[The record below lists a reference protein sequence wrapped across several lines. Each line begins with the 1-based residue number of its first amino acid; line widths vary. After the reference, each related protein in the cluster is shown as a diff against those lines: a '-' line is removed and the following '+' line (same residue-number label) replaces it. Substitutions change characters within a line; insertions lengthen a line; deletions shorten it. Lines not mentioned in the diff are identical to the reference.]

1 MEAAGCSAWRRRESN
16 PRAIL
21 EHLELPSLPG
31 RVAPRKG
38 HPKARGAEGSC
49 PAYTSLERL
58 WHGCSPM
65 QLVTWFM
72 VVGGLLVAMAL
83 GGSVL
88 KRLPLSTS
96 LLYLMVG
103 IALGHFGVGQL
114 DPYLQAVLLEHLTE
128 LAVIISLFTAGLKLR
143 ASFRDSRWRI
153 AVRLAL
159 LSMVLTVG
167 LVAIAGIWL
176 LGLPLGAAVLL
187 GAVLAP
193 TDPVLASDVQMDTP
207 FQRDSLRFGL
217 TGEAGL
223 NDGTAFPFVMLG
235 VGLMGLH
242 PLGEGLWRWVAV
254 DLLWAVSAGLGV
266 GTVLGGAVGRVVL
279 YLRRTRRE
287 AVGLD
292 DFLAL
297 GLIAL
302 SYGVALLIHAY
313 GFLAVFA
320 AGLALRRIESESNLG
335 KAPEDVEKA
344 VPEDRTPEAATDP
357 HRAPAYMA
365 HAVLDFNEQIER
377 LGEVSMVV
385 VLGILLAGLP
395 LAAEALW
402 FVPLLFL
409 AIRPVSV
416 LVALVGTGA
425 SPQQR
430 WLMSWFGIRGI
441 GSLYYLFYALN
452 QGVEESLARRLVPL
466 VLTVVAASILVHG
479 ISVTPLMQWYERN
492 HPPRE

>member
-1 MEAAGCSAWRRRESN
+1 
-16 PRAIL
+16 
-21 EHLELPSLPG
+21 
-31 RVAPRKG
+31 
-38 HPKARGAEGSC
+38 
-49 PAYTSLERL
+49 
-58 WHGCSPM
+58 M
-65 QLVTWFM
+65 QLVTWFI
-72 VVGGLLVAMAL
+72 VVGGLLIAMAL
-83 GGSVL
+83 GGSVI

-96 LLYLMVG
+96 LLYLVVG
-103 IALGHFGVGQL
+103 FALGRFGVGRL
-114 DPYLQAVLLEHLTE
+114 DPYQQASLLEHLTE
-128 LAVIISLFTAGLKLR
+128 FAVIISLFTAGLKLR
-143 ASFRDSRWRI
+143 ASFRDSRWRV
-153 AVRLAL
+153 AVRLASL
-159 LSMVLTVG
+159 AMVLSVG
-167 LVAIAGIWL
+167 LVAAAGVWL
-176 LGLPLGAAVLL
+176 LGLPVGAAVLL

-235 VGLMGLH
+235 LGLMGLH
-242 PLGEGLWRWVAV
+242 PLGEGLWRWGAV
-254 DLLWAVSAGLGV
+254 DLVWAVAAGFGV
-266 GTVLGGAVGRVVL
+266 GTVLGGAVGRIVL
-279 YLRRTRRE
+279 YLRKAHRE

-320 AGLALRRIESESNLG
+320 AGLALRRIENKSNLD

-344 VPEDRTPEAATDP
+344 AHAPRSPEAATDP
-357 HRAPAYMA
+357 HDAPAYMA

-395 LAAEALW
+395 LPAEALW

-409 AIRPVSV
+409 GIRPLSV
-416 LVALVGTGA
+416 LVTLAGTNA
-425 SPQQR
+425 SRQQR
-430 WLMSWFGIRGI
+430 WLMGWFGIRGV
-441 GSLYYLFYALN
+441 GSLYYLFYALSH
-452 QGVEESLARRLVPL
+452 GVEESLARRLVPL
-466 VLTVVAASILVHG
+466 VLTVVAISILVHG
-479 ISVTPLMQWYERN
+479 ISVTPLMQRYERSRS
-492 HPPRE
+492 PQK